1 MPREFFNSIGYSMM
15 GIMIIV
21 LMLLASFVVTNL
33 IMTEYEIFRSIEKW
47 IYIILILIILIYMH
61 VSFFMLN
68 FFPSKLSSKEL
79 RVSSMVWSLLFFLNG
94 LLLAA
99 AINILFK
106 YKRYL
111 LSSILLLLV
120 TFLFELFIGM
130 VIMNAVCKFFNK
142 KSVQIVE
149 ADSHIS
155 G

>member
-1 MPREFFNSIGYSMM
+1 MM
-15 GIMIIV
+15 GIMIID

-130 VIMNAVCKFFNK
+130 VIMSLF
-142 KSVQIVE
+142 
-149 ADSHIS
+149 
-155 G
+155 

>member
-111 LSSILLLLV
+111 LSSIFLLLV

-130 VIMNAVCKFFNK
+130 VIMSLF
-142 KSVQIVE
+142 
-149 ADSHIS
+149 
-155 G
+155 

>member
-47 IYIILILIILIYMH
+47 IYIILILITLIYMH

-130 VIMNAVCKFFNK
+130 VIMSLF
-142 KSVQIVE
+142 
-149 ADSHIS
+149 
-155 G
+155 

>member
-1 MPREFFNSIGYSMM
+1 MM

-21 LMLLASFVVTNL
+21 LLLASFVVTNL

-130 VIMNAVCKFFNK
+130 VIMSLF
-142 KSVQIVE
+142 
-149 ADSHIS
+149 
-155 G
+155 

>member
-1 MPREFFNSIGYSMM
+1 MM

-61 VSFFMLN
+61 VSFFMIN

-130 VIMNAVCKFFNK
+130 VIMSLF
-142 KSVQIVE
+142 
-149 ADSHIS
+149 
-155 G
+155 

>member
-1 MPREFFNSIGYSMM
+1 M

-130 VIMNAVCKFFNK
+130 VIMSLF
-142 KSVQIVE
+142 
-149 ADSHIS
+149 
-155 G
+155 

>member
-1 MPREFFNSIGYSMM
+1 MM

-68 FFPSKLSSKEL
+68 FFPSKLPSKEL
-79 RVSSMVWSLLFFLNG
+79 RVSSRVWSLLFFLNG

-130 VIMNAVCKFFNK
+130 VIMSLF
-142 KSVQIVE
+142 
-149 ADSHIS
+149 
-155 G
+155 

>member
-1 MPREFFNSIGYSMM
+1 MM

-130 VIMNAVCKFFNK
+130 VIMSLF
-142 KSVQIVE
+142 
-149 ADSHIS
+149 
-155 G
+155 

>member
-1 MPREFFNSIGYSMM
+1 MM

-111 LSSILLLLV
+111 LSSIFLLLV

-130 VIMNAVCKFFNK
+130 VIMSLF
-142 KSVQIVE
+142 
-149 ADSHIS
+149 
-155 G
+155 

>member
-130 VIMNAVCKFFNK
+130 VIMSLF
-142 KSVQIVE
+142 
-149 ADSHIS
+149 
-155 G
+155 

>member
-79 RVSSMVWSLLFFLNG
+79 RVSSMVWSILFFLNG

-130 VIMNAVCKFFNK
+130 VIMSLF
-142 KSVQIVE
+142 
-149 ADSHIS
+149 
-155 G
+155 